1 MMITVGLICEVADHV
16 SDLDA
21 VIFDL
26 DDTLYPEKDYVR
38 CGYRAVSALFP
49 NVPDMAQR
57 LWAAFEDG
65 RPAIDAVLEEEG
77 LQSYRLR
84 RWRLTDKMIPC

>member
-26 DDTLYPEKDYVR
+26 DDTLYPEKD
-38 CGYRAVSALFP
+38 
-49 NVPDMAQR
+49 
-57 LWAAFEDG
+57 
-65 RPAIDAVLEEEG
+65 
-77 LQSYRLR
+77 
-84 RWRLTDKMIPC
+84 